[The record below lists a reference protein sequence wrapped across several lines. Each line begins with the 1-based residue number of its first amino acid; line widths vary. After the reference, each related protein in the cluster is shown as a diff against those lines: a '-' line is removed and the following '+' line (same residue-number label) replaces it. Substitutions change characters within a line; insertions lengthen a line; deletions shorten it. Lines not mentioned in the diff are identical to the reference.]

1 MEHVLL
7 CSSQKASCPSC
18 RASRQAIHHRG
29 SMRKP
34 SLPGA
39 TLDIPMQQCT
49 QSRLTKIALM
59 NLDPEISPTS
69 YVPLYLYNYDN
80 YEI

>member
-1 MEHVLL
+1 
-7 CSSQKASCPSC
+7 
-18 RASRQAIHHRG
+18 
-29 SMRKP
+29 MRKP